1 MERINEVARFYDL
14 LVRLE
19 RRCGGRRRLAECHGR
34 MGWPRRG
41 VYFFIEPGEHRGD
54 SGVGDRVVRVGTHA
68 LTERSG
74 TSLWQRLSQHRGSA
88 RHGGGNHRGSI
99 FRLLAGSAIK
109 ARDGTDKPRSWGIES
124 GAGKAALRL
133 GTDRE
138 TVRQEETGLER
149 AVSRYLGAMP
159 FLWLS
164 IDDPP
169 GPDSDRGDVE
179 RNVIALLSNF
189 RKEPVDSPSESWV
202 GHHSD
207 RERVCRSGL
216 WNNNHVEDAYDP
228 GFLERFASLIDSHKP
243 Q

>member
-41 VYFFIEPGEHRGD
+41 VYFFIEPGEHRSD

-109 ARDGTDKPRSWGIES
+109 ARDGT
-124 GAGKAALRL
+124 A
-133 GTDRE
+133 
-138 TVRQEETGLER
+138 
-149 AVSRYLGAMP
+149 
-159 FLWLS
+159 
-164 IDDPP
+164 
-169 GPDSDRGDVE
+169 DVE
-179 RNVIALLSNF
+179 RNAIALLSNF

-207 RERVCRSGL
+207 RERVCLSGL
-216 WNNNHVEDAYDP
+216 WNNNHVEDACDP
-228 GFLERFASLIDSHKP
+228 GFLNRFASLIDSHKP